1 MFRVSAIIVSNNS
14 GPDLA
19 FCIAALRRQTSPVTE
34 IIVVDAGSMQSG
46 QIRSLCERENVR
58 CICTENIGF
67 ARANNLG
74 YRAASSSADF
84 ILFIN
89 PDAFASAGAVEQSI
103 ACMSEPDSAA
113 IGCVTGRLLGFDRQ
127 CGKATGCLD
136 STGIF
141 RKWYGRWYDRGQGE
155 RDTGQYSFRQDIPAA
170 CGAFMFCRRTALE
183 QAGLPGDAVFDPD
196 FFLYKEDIELSLR
209 LRKWQWRIVY
219 VPSVVVHHCRGW
231 QGRGQMPRWQRMMAV
246 RNEVRLYQKHPSGY
260 QLWALGK
267 YFLVRYMNL

>member
-1 MFRVSAIIVSNNS
+1 MIRVSAIIVSNNS
-14 GPDLA
+14 GPDLIR
-19 FCIAALRRQTSPVTE
+19 CISALRGQTFPVME
-34 IIVVDAGSMQSG
+34 IIVVDAGSTESEQV
-46 QIRSLCERENVR
+46 RSQCARESIR

-89 PDAFASAGAVEQSI
+89 PDAFASAGAVEQAI
-103 ACMSEPDSAA
+103 ACMSESDAA
-113 IGCVTGRLLGFDRQ
+113 DIGCVTGRLLGFDRKS
-127 CGKATGCLD
+127 GKATGCLD

-155 RDTGQYSFRQDIPAA
+155 RDTGQYDFRENIPAA
-170 CGAFMFCRRTALE
+170 CGAFMFCRRAALE
-183 QAGLPGDAVFDPD
+183 QAGLPGGAVFDFD

-209 LRKWQWRIVY
+209 LRKEKWRIVY
-219 VPSVVVHHCRGW
+219 VPSIVVHHCRGW
-231 QGRGQMPRWQRMMAV
+231 QGRGQMPRWQRLMAA
-246 RNEVRLYQKHPSGY
+246 RNEVRLYQKHPSVY
-260 QLWALGK
+260 MLWAMGK